1 MRLTKS
7 EVNLN
12 YWCVSLGGGETLP
25 HVTIRIYV
33 DDGPNDDAAFRREI
47 EGMIVSAVNRDDAF
61 DDLLAASQKL
71 VVELSGWPV
80 DKLHEIGGHTNAQ
93 VLFMRLNEAKAV
105 IAKATP
111 QNAAR
116 TQCTNKT

>member
-1 MRLTKS
+1 METTLEQLYEIRESRCLS
-7 EVNLN
+7 LCHDPGPSAPAL
-12 YWCVSLGGGETLP
+12 YVSVAGLIAELEQ
-25 HVTIRIYV
+25 R
-33 DDGPNDDAAFRREI
+33 
-47 EGMIVSAVNRDDAF
+47 

-111 QNAAR
+111 DPAA
-116 TQCTNKT
+116 TP